1 MLSPVVLHVWESRCM
16 CLIVVDNVSMYRYAT
31 QHVHVH
37 VYRESYTT
45 GPGVESNV
53 VGMYSEV
60 G

>member
-1 MLSPVVLHVWESRCM
+1 M
-16 CLIVVDNVSMYRYAT
+16 CLIVVDNVSMDRYTT